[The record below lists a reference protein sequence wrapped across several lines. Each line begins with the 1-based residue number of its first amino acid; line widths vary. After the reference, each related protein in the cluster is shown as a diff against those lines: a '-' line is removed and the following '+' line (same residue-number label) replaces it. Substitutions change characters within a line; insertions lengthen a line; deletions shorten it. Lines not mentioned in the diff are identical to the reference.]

1 VGTERQIATAV
12 KYEERVSFSNP
23 RGDTLAGVVHH
34 PDERRP
40 RAGALLCHGMES
52 DKNSEKII
60 SLSRELAARGI
71 LTLRF
76 DFSYVGES
84 SGKFED
90 LTYTGEVE
98 DLASAF
104 AFVRSFPVTKIGLLG
119 SSMGGTV
126 ALLFAAREKA
136 VTAIAAIAAP
146 LHPEKITESLLS
158 PEQVEQW
165 RSDGF
170 ISFHGQ
176 RINVSLLEDLDR
188 LDVARQARQIAC
200 PVLIVHGDR
209 DETVPV
215 REAHELHD
223 LLAAPKRLVVLPGA
237 DHRLS
242 DPSHLAQAMKESLEW
257 FSRYL
262 H

>member
-1 VGTERQIATAV
+1 M
-12 KYEERVSFSNP
+12 KYEEPVSFSNP
-23 RGDTLAGVVHH
+23 RGDTVAGVIHH
-34 PDERRP
+34 PSGQWP
-40 RAGALLCHGMES
+40 GGAALLCHGMES
-52 DKNSEKII
+52 DKDSDKIL

-76 DFSYVGES
+76 DFSYAGES

-104 AFVRSFPVTKIGLLG
+104 AFMRSFSVTKIGILG
-119 SSMGGTV
+119 SSMGGTI

-136 VTAIAAIAAP
+136 VTAVATIAAP
-146 LHPEKITESLLS
+146 LHPEKITRSLLS
-158 PEQVEQW
+158 PEQVTQW
-165 RSDGF
+165 RSEGF

-188 LDVARQARQIAC
+188 LDVAREARQIAC

-215 REAHELHD
+215 QEARELHD
-223 LLAAPKRLVVLPGA
+223 LLAVPKRLVVLQGA

-242 DPSHLAQAMKESLEW
+242 DPSHLAQAMNESFEW

-262 H
+262 Q